1 MNSMRTMEIQTSL
14 MKTKNDGKPVVMN
27 KESHQLERNIL
38 NLAINAFGRMQDIAQ
53 GSIDESSGDIFLR
66 VYNEANAQG
75 KSMNAQFLFAA
86 RIPAT
91 ITCSR

>member
-38 NLAINAFGRMQDIAQ
+38 NLAINAFGRMQYIAQ
-53 GSIDESSGDIFLR
+53 GSIDESSGDIF
-66 VYNEANAQG
+66 YG
-75 KSMNAQFLFAA
+75 Y
-86 RIPAT
+86 
-91 ITCSR
+91 ITRPMH